1 VNGFSKAV
9 LLNKKPSCQPTTH
22 RAVGSVFRPPPHQ
35 PQECRAEPPLPAR
48 VGGGSVPPPPAG
60 DIALECS
67 TAPVVILRCRSFSR
81 RFAGFSVGPPASAR
95 RRPQPGERASMGAQV
110 SRAAFAATSELRD
123 ALSVRGD
130 KTRAMRC
137 RKKPRDA
144 LSVRTISFPESE
156 EEAPCL
162 DRAERA

>member
-1 VNGFSKAV
+1 MFQDRNAQIPPKSLA
-9 LLNKKPSCQPTTH
+9 LARSHP
-22 RAVGSVFRPPPHQ
+22 PPPHQ

-81 RFAGFSVGPPASAR
+81 RFAGCSVGPPASAR

-110 SRAAFAATSELRD
+110 PRAAFAATSERRD

-144 LSVRTISFPESE
+144 LSVRK
-156 EEAPCL
+156 
-162 DRAERA
+162 RAGRVERTL